1 MAIQTV
7 GSMNNILNTSNV
19 REWASPSNIDASK
32 PLQLADAPQLN
43 RAQGPELGSSFSE
56 MLANSISDVN
66 KMQVQA
72 NNAMERLASGK
83 SKNLHETMLSVE
95 KAEIA
100 FKTMNQIRQKVL
112 DAYKEVMRMQM

>member
-7 GSMNNILNTSNV
+7 GSLNQVLSNSAA
-19 REWASPSNIDASK
+19 REWTSPSNVDAAS
-32 PLQLADAPQLN
+32 PLKWKDAPTLD
-43 RAQGPELGSSFSE
+43 RAQGPEVGKSFSE

-66 KMQVQA
+66 QLQHSA
-72 NNAMERLASGK
+72 NTAMERLATGK
-83 SKNLHETMLSVE
+83 TKNLHETMIAVE
-95 KAEIA
+95 RAEIA

>member
-1 MAIQTV
+1 MAIQTI
-7 GSMNNILNTSNV
+7 GSMSNILNTSNI
-19 REWASPSNIDASK
+19 REWTSPSNVDVAG
-32 PLQLADAPQLN
+32 PLKLNDAPELN
-43 RAQGPELGSSFSE
+43 RAQGPELGKSFSE

-66 KMQVQA
+66 KLQVEA
-72 NNAMERLASGK
+72 NSAMERLASGK
-83 SKNLHETMLSVE
+83 SKNLHETLLAVE